1 MGQARSRPSLACS
14 RSGKFATVDEKYFTN
29 GKQRF
34 SKPTAKRQFQ
44 FAFAQSKLLENV
56 HVDLVDK
63 LFDEAAVGVFV
74 KRGEVLFK
82 QDMDGQLLFVL
93 VSGTYETQFK
103 HPVTRQSKM
112 TLVANCA
119 IAESCIVNMR
129 TVHEFSLVAKTSGF
143 VLVVHRA
150 QFQLI
155 SAFFSN
161 GSVSSGDCGGSF
173 LNTIPLF
180 ASLDKTEVY
189 KLEALFIDLEFKQ
202 HERIVAPKQCLP
214 GFYWIESGQVCFKAS
229 PNSLDNPITT
239 DNMKRD
245 LESKILFPDGEQ
257 HAIEWLD
264 KGDYFGQQMLFETE
278 SHYSARMGVTVLCS
292 SKHGCKLKCLPRQAW
307 KQYVRNTELPTV
319 MREMNLARLLN
330 RNPAFAVLTE
340 LELVQLSKLT
350 ATGFKLYEDG
360 EMIIEGGAASAGL
373 FLLEQGAVK
382 MVPFT
387 GLRSSPSYVEYL
399 SRANHLTKSASFG
412 SMRGSFWDFNHDALD
427 TSGMVAVHL
436 SDKKIQG
443 LGTSMDHGAMLA
455 SMGMDDVGSVVL
467 LPGETF
473 GQVDPAASNLV
484 SVFSIGRSCV
494 FVVTQDVL
502 FQATHHKHLIPT
514 STPASMPSSDPVF
527 DQYLDYGRMQ
537 KQEVDAQKQS
547 RDQMMIAPL
556 TGMRF
561 PGKRLRV
568 VKRLHETELAWVGV
582 CMHQPSQVFT
592 VVKELNVIN
601 ANKAGMGQYVLR
613 EQIMLAQAGQSNFVA
628 KMTASWE
635 EPERLYLVL
644 ELALLG
650 DLRALLYKTKD
661 QPNGA
666 MGKNPVQGE
675 LGGFDF
681 PLMQWIAACA
691 ALALKHLYEHRILH
705 RDIKPNNLVMDHRGY
720 IKLIDFGISKLLLS
734 TSGSRTMTKVGSPK
748 YMSPELVR
756 LVHFYGKSETYTN
769 AVDWWA
775 LGMTMYELAMGKLPF
790 NLAPHMDP
798 YEKIQGY
805 YEATVQLPRSNTSW
819 FESHSWFAPFR
830 KSENAKWRTLGVFV
844 AQLLDP
850 NANMRL
856 GSSSTVRGPRGAMAH
871 KLFDHLPFQ
880 EIATHSFDRVPFPG
894 GLKAGVVDVA
904 EVQGNYGKL
913 TTLEQRVIKSATL
926 PSAPLLPPAS
936 FKTKPKLLRAST
948 VQPPQTPAV
957 PAVPAPVPAT
967 TPTLA
972 SVVIAAATN
981 SAPLLATMSSPL
993 APEPEDSVEAK
1004 LRMRL
1009 ENPSL
1014 SGALAEKMT
1023 DVFENTD
1030 QQQKHAIW
1038 AREQYIRKNA
1048 FRQGLNLNELDH
1060 AENIVE
1066 NRALVVLQRASTI
1079 QALQV
1084 LLKGIAGANPQTRRN
1099 YYAAVIQSNWRGARE
1114 RRRRVAM

>member
-1 MGQARSRPSLACS
+1 
-14 RSGKFATVDEKYFTN
+14 
-29 GKQRF
+29 
-34 SKPTAKRQFQ
+34 
-44 FAFAQSKLLENV
+44 
-56 HVDLVDK
+56 
-63 LFDEAAVGVFV
+63 
-74 KRGEVLFK
+74 
-82 QDMDGQLLFVL
+82 
-93 VSGTYETQFK
+93 
-103 HPVTRQSKM
+103 
-112 TLVANCA
+112 
-119 IAESCIVNMR
+119 
-129 TVHEFSLVAKTSGF
+129 
-143 VLVVHRA
+143 
-150 QFQLI
+150 
-155 SAFFSN
+155 
-161 GSVSSGDCGGSF
+161 
-173 LNTIPLF
+173 
-180 ASLDKTEVY
+180 
-189 KLEALFIDLEFKQ
+189 
-202 HERIVAPKQCLP
+202 
-214 GFYWIESGQVCFKAS
+214 
-229 PNSLDNPITT
+229 
-239 DNMKRD
+239 
-245 LESKILFPDGEQ
+245 
-257 HAIEWLD
+257 
-264 KGDYFGQQMLFETE
+264 
-278 SHYSARMGVTVLCS
+278 
-292 SKHGCKLKCLPRQAW
+292 
-307 KQYVRNTELPTV
+307 
-319 MREMNLARLLN
+319 MREMNLARLESQ
-330 RNPAFAVLTE
+330 PSVAVLTE

-350 ATGFKLYEDG
+350 ATGFKL
-360 EMIIEGGAASAGL
+360 
-373 FLLEQGAVK
+373 
-382 MVPFT
+382 
-387 GLRSSPSYVEYL
+387 SSPSYVEYL

-601 ANKAGMGQYVLR
+601 ANKAGMGH
-613 EQIMLAQAGQSNFVA
+613 
-628 KMTASWE
+628 WE